1 MERVNSIAPVEQVST
16 DAGRKTR
23 AVVDRHDAR
32 LYKEYGR
39 YILLKRSPV
48 NGAI

>member
-1 MERVNSIAPVEQVST
+1 MESLNSIATVERVSN

-32 LYKEYGR
+32 LYKEYGC
-39 YILLKRSPV
+39 YIRLTRSHL